1 MKKQPYRTWVEIDE
15 KAIEHNAK
23 VLKSLLADE
32 VAMMAVVKSNAYG
45 HGMITSAKA
54 AIRGGATWL
63 GVDEITEAL
72 DLRKAGIKVPILVL
86 GYTLP
91 EFYKTASDKK
101 ISLTISSLETLQNL
115 AKTRISKPLKIHLKF
130 DTGLHRQGIFDSHV
144 QQVIRILL
152 SKNFPGIMEGAYTH
166 FAAMEDPMRESYS
179 KMQAE
184 AFKGIVSKFLAKGFT
199 PITHASASSGI
210 LFSNKYHFDMSRAGI
225 ALYGIWP
232 SPEIK
237 KWSKETVLR
246 PALSWKAI
254 VSEVK
259 LVPRGSKI
267 GYDLTFETQ
276 IDSRIAIVPVG
287 YWHGVP
293 RSLSNSGSVLV
304 GGKKVPI
311 IGRVS
316 MDMTIIDVTTV
327 PSVKEG
333 DEVIFI
339 GTDGKEVVS
348 AEEMAKYGGT
358 INYEVL
364 TRINPLIPRLKP

>member
-1 MKKQPYRTWVEIDE
+1 
-15 KAIEHNAK
+15 
-23 VLKSLLADE
+23 
-32 VAMMAVVKSNAYG
+32 
-45 HGMITSAKA
+45 
-54 AIRGGATWL
+54 
-63 GVDEITEAL
+63 
-72 DLRKAGIKVPILVL
+72 
-86 GYTLP
+86 
-91 EFYKTASDKK
+91 
-101 ISLTISSLETLQNL
+101 
-115 AKTRISKPLKIHLKF
+115 
-130 DTGLHRQGIFDSHV
+130 
-144 QQVIRILL
+144 
-152 SKNFPGIMEGAYTH
+152 
-166 FAAMEDPMRESYS
+166 
-179 KMQAE
+179 
-184 AFKGIVSKFLAKGFT
+184 
-199 PITHASASSGI
+199 
-210 LFSNKYHFDMSRAGI
+210 
-225 ALYGIWP
+225 
-232 SPEIK
+232 
-237 KWSKETVLR
+237 
-246 PALSWKAI
+246 
-254 VSEVK
+254 VK